1 MEAHM
6 KKTLA
11 IATICLLTNA
21 CATDRQVAQN
31 ISALEQRR
39 LAVEIALAER
49 VTKVEGVAEVA
60 LSTAQAAEKTAQ
72 TAQKTAEGKFLY
84 ETVLTDTVLFA
95 SGSVILDDAAK
106 QRIIELASSLKGSN
120 RNLFI
125 EIEGHT
131 DAVGSAERND
141 VVGLRRA
148 ESVRTFFS
156 EQGVALNR
164 MSTISRGERSPIGSY
179 LTAAGRAANRRVVVT
194 IKR

>member
-1 MEAHM
+1 M

-11 IATICLLTNA
+11 ITAICLLTNA
-21 CATDRQVAQN
+21 CATDRQVVN
-31 ISALEQRR
+31 KISALEQRR

-72 TAQKTAEGKFLY
+72 TAQKTADGKFVF
-84 ETVLTDTVLFA
+84 ETVLTDTILFA
-95 SGSVILDDAAK
+95 TGSVSVDAAAK
-106 QRIIELASSLKGSN
+106 QRITELAGRLKAGN

-131 DAVGSAERND
+131 DAVGSVDRND
-141 VVGLRRA
+141 IVGLRRA

-164 MSTISRGERSPIGSY
+164 MSTISRGERSPVASY
-179 LTAAGRAANRRVVVT
+179 LTAAGRAANRRVVIT
-194 IKR
+194 IKK

>member
-1 MEAHM
+1 M

-11 IATICLLTNA
+11 ITAICLLTNA
-21 CATDRQVAQN
+21 CATDRQVVN
-31 ISALEQRR
+31 KISALEQRR

-49 VTKVEGVAEVA
+49 VTKVESVAEVA

-72 TAQKTAEGKFLY
+72 TAQKTAEGKFVY
-84 ETVLTDTVLFA
+84 ETVLTDTILFA
-95 SGSVILDDAAK
+95 TGSVSVDPAAQ
-106 QRIIELASSLKGSN
+106 QRITELAGRLKAGN

-131 DAVGSAERND
+131 DSVGSVDRND
-141 VVGLRRA
+141 IVGLRRA
-148 ESVRTFFS
+148 ESVRTIFS

-164 MSTISRGERSPIGSY
+164 MSTISRGERSPVASH

>member
-1 MEAHM
+1 M

-11 IATICLLTNA
+11 IAAICLLTNA
-21 CATDRQVAQN
+21 CATDRQVVN
-31 ISALEQRR
+31 KISALEQRR

-72 TAQKTAEGKFLY
+72 TAQKTANGKFVF
-84 ETVLTDTVLFA
+84 ETVMTDTILFA
-95 SGSVILDDAAK
+95 TGSVSVDAAAK
-106 QRIIELASSLKGSN
+106 QRITELAGRLKAGN

-131 DAVGSAERND
+131 DAVGSVDRND
-141 VVGLRRA
+141 IVGLRRA

-164 MSTISRGERSPIGSY
+164 MSTISRGERSPVASY
-179 LTAAGRAANRRVVVT
+179 LTAAGRAANRRVVIT
-194 IKR
+194 IKK

>member
-1 MEAHM
+1 M

-11 IATICLLTNA
+11 IAAICLLTNA
-21 CATDRQVAQN
+21 CATDRQVVN
-31 ISALEQRR
+31 KISALEQRR

-72 TAQKTAEGKFLY
+72 TAQKTADGKFVF
-84 ETVLTDTVLFA
+84 ETVLTDTILFA
-95 SGSVILDDAAK
+95 TGSVSVDAAAK
-106 QRIIELASSLKGSN
+106 QRITELAGRLKAGN

-131 DAVGSAERND
+131 DAVGSVDRND
-141 VVGLRRA
+141 IVGLRRA

-164 MSTISRGERSPIGSY
+164 MSTISRGERSPVASY
-179 LTAAGRAANRRVVVT
+179 LTAAGRAANRRVVIT
-194 IKR
+194 IKK

>member
-1 MEAHM
+1 M
-6 KKTLA
+6 KKTLS
-11 IATICLLTNA
+11 IAAICLLTNA
-21 CATDRQVAQN
+21 CTTDRQVVN
-31 ISALEQRR
+31 KISALEQRR

-60 LSTAQAAEKTAQ
+60 LNTAQAAEKTAQ

-84 ETVLTDTVLFA
+84 ETVMTDTFLFA
-95 SGSVILDDAAK
+95 TGSVSLDAAAK
-106 QRIIELASSLKGSN
+106 QRITELAGRLKAGN

-131 DAVGSAERND
+131 DAVGSADRND
-141 VVGLRRA
+141 IVGLRRA

-164 MSTISRGERSPIGSY
+164 MSTISRGERSPVASY

>member
-1 MEAHM
+1 M
-6 KKTLA
+6 KKTLSITA
-11 IATICLLTNA
+11 ICLLTNA
-21 CATDRQVAQN
+21 CATDRQVVN
-31 ISALEQRR
+31 KISALEQRR

-72 TAQKTAEGKFLY
+72 TAQKTAEGKFVY
-84 ETVLTDTVLFA
+84 ETVLTDTILFA
-95 SGSVILDDAAK
+95 TGSVSVDPAAK
-106 QRIIELASSLKGSN
+106 QRITELAGRLKAGN

-131 DAVGSAERND
+131 DSVGSVDRND
-141 VVGLRRA
+141 IVGLRRA

-164 MSTISRGERSPIGSY
+164 MSTISRGERSPVASY
-179 LTAAGRAANRRVVVT
+179 LTAAGRAANRRVVIT
-194 IKR
+194 IKK

>member
-1 MEAHM
+1 M

-11 IATICLLTNA
+11 IVGICLLTNA
-21 CATDRQVAQN
+21 CATERQVVQN
-31 ISALEQRR
+31 TSALEQRR

-49 VTKVEGVAEVA
+49 VMKVEGVAEVA

-95 SGSVILDDAAK
+95 TGSVSLDGAAK
-106 QRIIELASSLKGSN
+106 QRITQLASSLKGSN

-131 DAVGSAERND
+131 DAVGSPERND
-141 VVGLRRA
+141 IVGLRRA

-194 IKR
+194 IKK

>member
-1 MEAHM
+1 M

-11 IATICLLTNA
+11 ITAICLLTNA
-21 CATDRQVAQN
+21 CATDRQVVN
-31 ISALEQRR
+31 KISALEQRR

-72 TAQKTAEGKFLY
+72 TAQKTAEGKFVY
-84 ETVLTDTVLFA
+84 ETVLTDTILFA
-95 SGSVILDDAAK
+95 TGSVSVDPAAK
-106 QRIIELASSLKGSN
+106 QRITELAGRLKAGN

-131 DAVGSAERND
+131 DSVGSVDRND
-141 VVGLRRA
+141 IVGLRRA
-148 ESVRTFFS
+148 ESVRTIFS

-164 MSTISRGERSPIGSY
+164 MSTISRGERSPVASH

>member
-1 MEAHM
+1 M
-6 KKTLA
+6 KKTL
-11 IATICLLTNA
+11 TLLGICLLTNA
-21 CATDRQVAQN
+21 CATERQVLQN
-31 ISALEQRR
+31 ISVLEQRR

-84 ETVLTDTVLFA
+84 ETVLTETFLFA
-95 SGSVILDDAAK
+95 TGSVSLDEAAK
-106 QRIIELASSLKGSN
+106 QRITELAGSLKGSN

-148 ESVRTFFS
+148 ESIRTFFS

-164 MSTISRGERSPIGSY
+164 MSTISRGERSPIASY

>member
-1 MEAHM
+1 M
-6 KKTLA
+6 KKTLS
-11 IATICLLTNA
+11 IAAICLLTNA
-21 CATDRQVAQN
+21 CATDRQVVN
-31 ISALEQRR
+31 KISALEQRR

-72 TAQKTAEGKFLY
+72 TAQKTAEGKFVY
-84 ETVLTDTVLFA
+84 ETVLTDDTFRFA
-95 SGSVILDDAAK
+95 TGSVSLNAAAK
-106 QRIIELASSLKGSN
+106 QRITEIAGRLKGGN

-131 DAVGSAERND
+131 DSSGSTERND
-141 VVGLRRA
+141 IVGLRRA

-164 MSTISRGERSPIGSY
+164 MSTISRGNRSPMASN

>member
-1 MEAHM
+1 M
-6 KKTLA
+6 KKILA
-11 IATICLLTNA
+11 TAAICLLTNA
-21 CATDRQVAQN
+21 CATDRQVVRK
-31 ISALEQRR
+31 ISELEQRR

-49 VTKVEGVAEVA
+49 VTKVESVAEVA
-60 LSTAQAAEKTAQ
+60 LSTAQAAEKAAQ

-84 ETVLTDTVLFA
+84 ETVLTDDTVRFA
-95 SGSVILDDAAK
+95 TGSVSLNAAAK
-106 QRIIELASSLKGSN
+106 QHITEIAGRLKGGN

-131 DAVGSAERND
+131 DAAGSADRND
-141 VVGLRRA
+141 IVGLRRA

-164 MSTISRGERSPIGSY
+164 MSTISRGEGSPIASNM
-179 LTAAGRAANRRVVVT
+179 TPAGRAANRRVVLT

>member
-1 MEAHM
+1 M

-11 IATICLLTNA
+11 LVGICLLTNA
-21 CATDRQVAQN
+21 CATERQVVRK
-31 ISALEQRR
+31 ISELEQKR

-49 VTKVEGVAEVA
+49 VTKVEAVAEVA
-60 LSTAQAAEKTAQ
+60 LSTAQAAEKAAQ

-84 ETVLTDTVLFA
+84 ETVLTDDTVRFA
-95 SGSVILDDAAK
+95 TGSVSLNAAAK
-106 QRIIELASSLKGSN
+106 QRIIEIAGRLKGGN

-131 DAVGSAERND
+131 DSVGFADRND
-141 VVGLRRA
+141 IVGLRRA
-148 ESVRTFFS
+148 ESVRTLFS

-164 MSTISRGERSPIGSY
+164 MSTISRGERSPMASN
-179 LTAAGRAANRRVVVT
+179 LTPAGRAANRRVVVT

>member
-1 MEAHM
+1 M
-6 KKTLA
+6 KKTLS
-11 IATICLLTNA
+11 IAAICLLTNA
-21 CATDRQVAQN
+21 CATDRQVVN
-31 ISALEQRR
+31 KISALEQRR

-84 ETVLTDTVLFA
+84 ETVMTDTFLFA
-95 SGSVILDDAAK
+95 MGSVSLDAAAK
-106 QRIIELASSLKGSN
+106 QRITELAGRLKAGN

-131 DAVGSAERND
+131 DAVGSADRND
-141 VVGLRRA
+141 IVGLRRA

-164 MSTISRGERSPIGSY
+164 MSTISWGERLPVASY
-179 LTAAGRAANRRVVVT
+179 LTAAGRAANRRVV
-194 IKR
+194 IKIKK

>member
-1 MEAHM
+1 M
-6 KKTLA
+6 KKTLS
-11 IATICLLTNA
+11 IAAICLLTNA
-21 CATDRQVAQN
+21 CATDRQVVN
-31 ISALEQRR
+31 KISALEQRR

-72 TAQKTAEGKFLY
+72 TAQKTAEGKFVY
-84 ETVLTDTVLFA
+84 ETVLTDTFLFA
-95 SGSVILDDAAK
+95 MGSVRLDAAAK
-106 QRIIELASSLKGSN
+106 QRITELAGRLKAGN

-131 DAVGSAERND
+131 DAVGSADRND

-148 ESVRTFFS
+148 ESVRTIFS

-164 MSTISRGERSPIGSY
+164 MSTISRGERSPMASN
-179 LTAAGRAANRRVVVT
+179 LTAAGRAANRRVVIT
-194 IKR
+194 IKK

>member
-1 MEAHM
+1 M

-11 IATICLLTNA
+11 IAAICLLTNA
-21 CATDRQVAQN
+21 CATDRQVVN
-31 ISALEQRR
+31 KISALEQRR

-60 LSTAQAAEKTAQ
+60 LSTAQAAEKNAQ
-72 TAQKTAEGKFLY
+72 TAQKTAEGKFVY
-84 ETVLTDTVLFA
+84 ETVLTDDTVRFA
-95 SGSVILDDAAK
+95 TGSVRLNAAGK
-106 QRIIELASSLKGSN
+106 QRITEIAGSLKDSN

-131 DAVGSAERND
+131 DSSGSAERND
-141 VVGLRRA
+141 IVGLRRA

-164 MSTISRGERSPIGSY
+164 MSTISRGDRSPMASN

-194 IKR
+194 IKG